1 LEYLVSFIKLGG
13 KINGNCKL
21 ILESKVH
28 FEQIALPD
36 YQNSPRC
43 TSGGKEVKA
52 VKVLGIEFPDEL
64 KVKRLPFSFLETH
77 DVAYA
82 FLNFIPD
89 GIPFLSEFRPLIFQQ
104 RTFHKRL
111 LFIKPNKKRRNKVR

>member
-1 LEYLVSFIKLGG
+1 MKTANSF
-13 KINGNCKL
+13 
-21 ILESKVH
+21 LESKVP
-28 FEQIALPD
+28 FEQIASPD

-111 LFIKPNKKRRNKVR
+111 LFIKPNEERRNKAR

>member
-1 LEYLVSFIKLGG
+1 LEYPVSFIKLGG

-21 ILESKVH
+21 ILESKVP

-43 TSGGKEVKA
+43 TSGGKEVEA
-52 VKVLGIEFPDEL
+52 VKVLGTEFSDDL
-64 KVKRLPFSFLETH
+64 KVKRLPFSFLETQ
-77 DVAYA
+77 DVVYA

-89 GIPFLSEFRPLIFQQ
+89 GIPF
-104 RTFHKRL
+104 
-111 LFIKPNKKRRNKVR
+111 FIRV